1 MSETTSDQRPLL
13 LAEEEDNL
21 EDPPVFV
28 RRNHPPGFQKH
39 SSVQSEL
46 LDLEDDAISN
56 SVPAS
61 RTRNCYRHEREI
73 VVAIFIVAFD
83 TKKGLFIL

>member
-1 MSETTSDQRPLL
+1 MATNDQRPLL

-21 EDPPVFV
+21 DDAPVFI

-46 LDLEDDAISN
+46 LDLEDDAIGKSEP
-56 SVPAS
+56 VS
-61 RTRNCYRHEREI
+61 RTRDYYRHEREI

-83 TKKGLFIL
+83 TKKGLLIT